1 MTIVTPNEVQGM
13 PEELANSEALQP
25 IAEKSPTKIGNTMSL
40 DVARLDISKTAADA
54 VFDARKIVGI
64 VIVTKN
70 GRPFAN

>member
-1 MTIVTPNEVQGM
+1 MSPNEVQGM
-13 PEELANSEALQP
+13 PDELANSEALQP

-40 DVARLDISKTAADA
+40 NVARLDISKTAADA